1 MEHKELVSELQQRLH
16 CNQEAVEGMLESFG
30 RIVTERCSQMD
41 VVVMQG
47 LGTFEARKKMER
59 ISVHP
64 TTGKRMLIPPKIV
77 MVFKPN
83 NAIKSRLKDKK

>member
-1 MEHKELVSELQQRLH
+1 MEHKELVSELQQRLRFDK
-16 CNQEAVEGMLESFG
+16 EMVESMLENFS

-41 VVVMQG
+41 VIVVQG

-59 ISVHP
+59 ISVNP

-77 MVFKPN
+77 LVFKPN